1 VTDVV
6 AVLSAPDAMLLAAL
20 IAAAGAYMHDRR
32 TITRKTDVVI
42 KEMGNNGGTTLR
54 DAVDRIEAMLHREVI
69 PRLDHQ
75 AGVIAD
81 HADRLA
87 TIETR
92 KHPRPRKD
100 TAA

>member
-1 VTDVV
+1 MIG
-6 AVLSAPDAMLLAAL
+6 VLTAPDAMLLGAL
-20 IAAAGAYMHDRR
+20 VAAAGAYLHDRR
-32 TITRKTDVVI
+32 TITRKTDVVA
-42 KEMGNNGGTTLR
+42 KEFTNNGGTTLR
-54 DAVDRIEAMLHREVI
+54 DAIDRIETMLHREVI